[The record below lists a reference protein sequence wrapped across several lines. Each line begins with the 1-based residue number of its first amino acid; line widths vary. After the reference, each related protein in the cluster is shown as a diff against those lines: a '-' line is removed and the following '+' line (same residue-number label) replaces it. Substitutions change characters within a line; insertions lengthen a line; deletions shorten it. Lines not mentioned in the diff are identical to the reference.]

1 MTKDNKIK
9 TENRVMELILDSLKE
24 TKFLA
29 ERELKRIFPKS
40 YEIQN
45 IEI

>member
-1 MTKDNKIK
+1 MTEDNKIK
-9 TENRVMELILDSLKE
+9 TENRVMELILDSLIE
-24 TKFLA
+24 TKFLT